1 MCQALASTLP
11 PCEEGAVILC
21 QGGDPWGS
29 QRCWALPLGVQGLC
43 ACLRVTLGLA
53 VCPGTVA
60 PSTKCQ
66 SAGLSPGGRA
76 GSRAPWAPGWTQVD
90 VPWPCFMP
98 QGSLRGDMRIRAD
111 VQAGVPALRAAC
123 APRPSPA
130 HSLFLRTAGTYCVP
144 GSHLNPGPGPGGGAR
159 GGEEPDV
166 GLTTL
171 PRHHTHA
178 NPHACPPSSCT
189 GSTPQGPCPEHGG
202 LRAMAYCHHPAS
214 ASQAPREDGMLV
226 RGSPARLFVRTD
238 PSLQTP
244 GTSGTAGHQV
254 CGPPSPRW
262 PPSASPC
269 LLKVPGPAFFHRL
282 LMEPHRPFP
291 GHHHLLHAG
300 LQADH
305 VRITARSG
313 GNQTAFSGDEGSGD
327 WPWSLLRL
335 WPAHLPVSR
344 VADFRDGAML

>member
-11 PCEEGAVILC
+11 SCEEGAVILC
-21 QGGDPWGS
+21 RGGDPWGS

-60 PSTKCQ
+60 PSTKCL
-66 SAGLSPGGRA
+66 SAGLTPGGRA

-159 GGEEPDV
+159 GGAEPDV

-171 PRHHTHA
+171 PRHHTPA

-214 ASQAPREDGMLV
+214 ASQAPQGGWDVGEREP
-226 RGSPARLFVRTD
+226 SPAVRSHRPIPANTWHQRD
-238 PSLQTP
+238 SRPPSLWAPVTP
-244 GTSGTAGHQV
+244 MASISLTLPPESPWACLLPQAPDGATSAFPRSS
-254 CGPPSPRW
+254 PPPPCW
-262 PPSASPC
+262 PP
-269 LLKVPGPAFFHRL
+269 G
-282 LMEPHRPFP
+282 
-291 GHHHLLHAG
+291 
-300 LQADH
+300 
-305 VRITARSG
+305 
-313 GNQTAFSGDEGSGD
+313 
-327 WPWSLLRL
+327 
-335 WPAHLPVSR
+335 
-344 VADFRDGAML
+344 